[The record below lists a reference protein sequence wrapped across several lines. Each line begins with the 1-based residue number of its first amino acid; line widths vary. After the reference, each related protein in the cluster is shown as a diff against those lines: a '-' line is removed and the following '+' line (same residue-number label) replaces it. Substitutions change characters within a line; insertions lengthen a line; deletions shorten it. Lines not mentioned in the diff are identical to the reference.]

1 MCCGNIRHIIFLYL
15 YQVILPN
22 DYSLELNV
30 QYVQRFIID
39 LFMYIMLIKTHVYQT
54 TKAIIF
60 TQLFSHIIKC
70 YQIYAAFF
78 FLTILI
84 SICVLFILF
93 KRKSNR
99 WDNSSKYQKLFN
111 LTLHLYISTLQSNFK
126 SHL

>member
-1 MCCGNIRHIIFLYL
+1 MCCDNIRHIIFLYL

-60 TQLFSHIIKC
+60 THHKMLPDLRS
-70 YQIYAAFF
+70 FF
-78 FLTILI
+78 FLDY
-84 SICVLFILF
+84 F
-93 KRKSNR
+93 
-99 WDNSSKYQKLFN
+99 DKYMRIIYTFQ
-111 LTLHLYISTLQSNFK
+111 T
-126 SHL
+126 

>member
-60 TQLFSHIIKC
+60 THHKMLPDLRS
-70 YQIYAAFF
+70 FF

-99 WDNSSKYQKLFN
+99 
-111 LTLHLYISTLQSNFK
+111 
-126 SHL
+126 